1 MMKKYFFTLVI
12 AVITGFSLNAQCNI
26 DFSITDAGIF
36 PDSSYDY
43 MWGADTLI
51 GLKAVDPG
59 VAYESVIQ
67 FMVPTDTLYSLTP
80 GSPPMTIPINNITLD
95 GVQNLPAGLTYD
107 CNPGTCVFNGGSN
120 GCVKISGTVAE
131 ADTGIY
137 RLTLNTTANVMF
149 SGTNLPMPTDDS
161 SFVLVVGNVTMPP
174 SSSINTPVTIVKH
187 LEVFPNPL
195 AEEGTISFYVSQ
207 STNVEVRVVDMIGN
221 MIYTESLRNV
231 SGVQNL
237 GVNSS
242 DFSNGVYFI
251 SVTNGKDTMTKKV
264 MINK

>member
-1 MMKKYFFTLVI
+1 
-12 AVITGFSLNAQCNI
+12 
-26 DFSITDAGIF
+26 
-36 PDSSYDY
+36 
-43 MWGADTLI
+43 
-51 GLKAVDPG
+51 
-59 VAYESVIQ
+59 
-67 FMVPTDTLYSLTP
+67 
-80 GSPPMTIPINNITLD
+80 
-95 GVQNLPAGLTYD
+95 
-107 CNPGTCVFNGGSN
+107 
-120 GCVKISGTVAE
+120 
-131 ADTGIY
+131 
-137 RLTLNTTANVMF
+137 
-149 SGTNLPMPTDDS
+149 
-161 SFVLVVGNVTMPP
+161 MPP